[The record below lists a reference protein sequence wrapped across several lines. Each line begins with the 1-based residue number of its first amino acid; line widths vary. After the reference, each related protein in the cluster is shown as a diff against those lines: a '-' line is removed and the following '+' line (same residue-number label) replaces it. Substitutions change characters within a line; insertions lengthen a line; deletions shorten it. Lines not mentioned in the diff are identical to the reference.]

1 MKRLLNILLISA
13 SLLTVIYS
21 CSKIEESKRD
31 NSIVKITALSHSW
44 VDTSDTEDIEDP
56 RIYGSL
62 DKTEVLPTTYIA
74 FYVLPKRTNIISSH
88 YTNPRKITP
97 RPHKYIQYGVMR
109 V

>member
-31 NSIVKITALSHSW
+31 NSIVEISALSHSM
-44 VDTSDTEDIEDP
+44 VEAPYTEDIEDP
-56 RIYGSL
+56 RKNAPL
-62 DKTEVLPTTYIA
+62 ERTEVISTTYFA
-74 FYVLPKRTNIISSH
+74 SYVLPKRTNIISSH
-88 YTNPRKITP
+88 YINPKKYKP
-97 RPHKYIQYGVMR
+97 HPHKYIMYGVLR